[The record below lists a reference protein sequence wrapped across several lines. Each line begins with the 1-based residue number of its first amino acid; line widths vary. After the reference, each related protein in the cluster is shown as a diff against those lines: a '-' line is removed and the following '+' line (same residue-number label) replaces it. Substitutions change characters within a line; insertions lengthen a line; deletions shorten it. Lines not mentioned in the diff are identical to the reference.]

1 MEEIKNNPLSLQW
14 SLEDFTPASV
24 EDKES
29 LVFMRE
35 SVSFWKDGLHRFRKN
50 KIAMS
55 ALFIVFLISK
65 EQATKDFCM
74 TMIIGL
80 GAAGQLERRMKD
92 EKTSLKDNRVYQFSF
107 ALLFLSYGACIL
119 NYFVFHTNLINR
131 ACLILYIG
139 ILLFNLFFLN
149 KKRQS
154 LVS

>member
-1 MEEIKNNPLSLQW
+1 MVWKGESMKLGIWDFLSIGVAVA
-14 SLEDFTPASV
+14 F
-24 EDKES
+24 
-29 LVFMRE
+29 
-35 SVSFWKDGLHRFRKN
+35 
-50 KIAMS
+50 
-55 ALFIVFLISK
+55 FIVFLISK

-107 ALLFLSYGACIL
+107 ALLFLSYGASIL

-131 ACLILYIG
+131 VCLILYIG
-139 ILLFNLFFLN
+139 IMLFNLVLPN
-149 KKRQS
+149 KNRQS

>member
-1 MEEIKNNPLSLQW
+1 MKLSVW
-14 SLEDFTPASV
+14 DFLSIGVAV
-24 EDKES
+24 A
-29 LVFMRE
+29 F
-35 SVSFWKDGLHRFRKN
+35 
-50 KIAMS
+50 
-55 ALFIVFLISK
+55 FIVFLISK

-80 GAAGQLERRMKD
+80 GAAGQLERSLKD
-92 EKTSLKDNRVYQFSF
+92 EKASLKENRVYQFSF

-131 ACLILYIG
+131 VCLILYIG
-139 ILLFNLFFLN
+139 IMIFNLFFLN

>member
-1 MEEIKNNPLSLQW
+1 MKLGIWDFLSIGVAVA
-14 SLEDFTPASV
+14 F
-24 EDKES
+24 
-29 LVFMRE
+29 
-35 SVSFWKDGLHRFRKN
+35 
-50 KIAMS
+50 
-55 ALFIVFLISK
+55 FIVFLISK

-139 ILLFNLFFLN
+139 IMLFNLVLPN

>member
-1 MEEIKNNPLSLQW
+1 MKLGVW
-14 SLEDFTPASV
+14 DFLNIGVAV
-24 EDKES
+24 A
-29 LVFMRE
+29 F
-35 SVSFWKDGLHRFRKN
+35 
-50 KIAMS
+50 
-55 ALFIVFLISK
+55 FIVFLISK
-65 EQATKDFCM
+65 EQAAKDFCM

-80 GAAGQLERRMKD
+80 GAASQLERSLKD

-139 ILLFNLFFLN
+139 FMLFNLVLLD
-149 KKRQS
+149 KKRKS